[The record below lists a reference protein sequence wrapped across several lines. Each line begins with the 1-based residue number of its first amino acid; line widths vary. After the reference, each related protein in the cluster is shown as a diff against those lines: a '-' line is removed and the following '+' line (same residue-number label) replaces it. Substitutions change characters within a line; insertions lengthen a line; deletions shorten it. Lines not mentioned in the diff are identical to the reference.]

1 MFQNVCH
8 LPGCWYRFAQVVGP
22 DTFARRYLSPTQ
34 WDFYGLGVTHQN
46 TFAGSSVQHLLS
58 VYCHFWPRRD
68 ATKVVAVVVVMLL
81 WPWDEMPSPHMLT
94 LLHVDCWSWCCNW
107 LRLSL
112 HNGTSHHPLHRKCC
126 SLTNVKIP
134 KGCLSCS
141 ADKMWESS
149 DQREFGD
156 GIALIKTRKFKSS
169 SRLNKNWNWQ

>member
-46 TFAGSSVQHLLS
+46 TFTGSSVQHLLS

-81 WPWDEMPSPHMLT
+81 WPWDEMPSPHMLI

-107 LRLSL
+107 LRLTL
-112 HNGTSHHPLHRKCC
+112 HNANFTSSSSQKVLFPYKCKDSEGLPLLLCRWMRE
-126 SLTNVKIP
+126 SL
-134 KGCLSCS
+134 
-141 ADKMWESS
+141 
-149 DQREFGD
+149 DQRELGD

-169 SRLNKNWNWQ
+169 SGSNKNWNWQ